1 MKTPKEFYT
10 EMGADWLSRMK
21 DNAITE
27 SELSYLTK
35 ILKNGSTIL
44 DLACGYGRLSIPIAE
59 HGYTVYGVDI
69 TPVFIE
75 KATQE
80 AKERNLNVEFKIGD
94 MRNIPYPDA
103 SFDYVI
109 CMWNAFS
116 ELSTEQVQ
124 ITVINEIYRVLKKT
138 GLAIIEMRNH
148 RSSGLVEK
156 NFIER
161 FEAMPSFNHTRGSIK
176 RLMRLSRVTNFK
188 VFIDDFGGRKRLI
201 LEILKTE

>member
-1 MKTPKEFYT
+1 MKTSKEFYT

-35 ILKNGSTIL
+35 ILKKGSTIL
-44 DLACGYGRLSIPIAE
+44 DLACGYGRLSIPLAE

-80 AKERNLNVEFKIGD
+80 AKKRNLNVEFKIGD

>member
-1 MKTPKEFYT
+1 MKTSKEFYT

-35 ILKNGSTIL
+35 ILKKGSTIL
-44 DLACGYGRLSIPIAE
+44 DLACGYARLSIPLAE

-80 AKERNLNVEFKIGD
+80 AKKRNLNVEFKIGD

-103 SFDYVI
+103 LFDYVI

-116 ELSTEQVQ
+116 ELPTEQAQ

-176 RLMRLSRVTNFK
+176 RLMCLSRVTNFK

>member
-80 AKERNLNVEFKIGD
+80 AKKRNLNVEFKIGD

-176 RLMRLSRVTNFK
+176 RFMRLSRVTNFK

>member
-80 AKERNLNVEFKIGD
+80 AKKRNLNVEFKIGD

-116 ELSTEQVQ
+116 ELPTEQAQ

>member
-44 DLACGYGRLSIPIAE
+44 DLSCGYGRLSIPIAE

-69 TPVFIE
+69 TPAFIE
-75 KATQE
+75 KARQE
-80 AKERNLNVEFKIGD
+80 AKKRNLNVEFKIGD

-161 FEAMPSFNHTRGSIK
+161 FEAIPSFNHTRGSIK

>member
-10 EMGADWLSRMK
+10 EMGADWLSMMK

-80 AKERNLNVEFKIGD
+80 AKKRNLNVEFKIGD